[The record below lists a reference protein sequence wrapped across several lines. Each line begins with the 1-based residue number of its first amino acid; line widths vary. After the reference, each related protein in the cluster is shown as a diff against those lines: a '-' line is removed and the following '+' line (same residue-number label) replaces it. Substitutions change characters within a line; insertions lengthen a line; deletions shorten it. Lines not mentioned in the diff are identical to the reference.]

1 MKMNLIPV
9 LAVCFAVGLTGI
21 SEPADAKK
29 KNKKKHKYAPVQETV
44 YSHPSGKGFPNGRP
58 WQALDD
64 ELDRIKHKLYVIDEK
79 VDLVLVDTG
88 NILDDTGDILGDTGD
103 ILDDTAAILEGIDD
117 IKDGIDDIDT
127 DLGDVADGVS
137 MLTNTLEVQVSVGP
151 ISEAI
156 HDDVSIDEVT
166 DGTVVLYVQVIQNGV
181 GVDMLTAEDF
191 MYANSFP
198 ESAASFC
205 GELCFTEGL
214 GGQYRLLLVG
224 DGDVW
229 TEGTHAGTLAVQ
241 YSVVTTEDGETSNGA
256 SQVTFEIPPAPV
268 VEPPPA

>member
-1 MKMNLIPV
+1 
-9 LAVCFAVGLTGI
+9 VGLTAFAD
-21 SEPADAKK
+21 PVDAKGK
-29 KNKKKHKYAPVQETV
+29 GKKSKNKNKNTETAE

-64 ELDRIKHKLYVIDEK
+64 ELARIKYKLYVIDGK
-79 VDLVLVDTG
+79 VDDVLE
-88 NILDDTGDILGDTGD
+88 DTGDILADTGDILADTGDILADTDD

-117 IKDGIDDIDT
+117 IKDGLDDIDT

-156 HDDVSIDEVT
+156 HDDVSIDDVT
-166 DGTVVLYVQVIQNGV
+166 DGVVVLYVQVIQNGV
-181 GVDMLTAEDF
+181 GVDKLTEEDF

-198 ESAASFC
+198 EAAAKYC
-205 GELCFTEGL
+205 GELCFNEGL

-224 DGDVW
+224 NGDEW
-229 TEGTHAGTLAVQ
+229 AEGTHAGTLAVQ

-256 SQVTFEIPPAPV
+256 SQVVFEIPAAPV
-268 VEPPPA
+268 VPEP

>member
-1 MKMNLIPV
+1 MNIPRLSI
-9 LAVCFAVGLTGI
+9 LAVCFTVGLTAFAD
-21 SEPADAKK
+21 PVDAKGKGKKSK
-29 KNKKKHKYAPVQETV
+29 KNKNTEPAE

-64 ELDRIKHKLYVIDEK
+64 ELDHIKHKLYVIDHK
-79 VDLVLVDTG
+79 VDYVLKDT
-88 NILDDTGDILGDTGD
+88 DD

-117 IKDGIDDIDT
+117 IKDGLDDIDT

-156 HDDVSIDEVT
+156 HDDVFIDDVT
-166 DGTVVLYVQVIQNGV
+166 DGVVVLYVQVIQNGV
-181 GVDMLTAEDF
+181 GVDKLTEEDF

-198 ESAASFC
+198 EAAAKYC

-224 DGDVW
+224 NGDEW
-229 TEGTHAGTLAVQ
+229 AEGTHAGTLAVQ

-256 SQVTFEIPPAPV
+256 SQVVFEIPAAPV
-268 VEPPPA
+268 VPEP

>member
-1 MKMNLIPV
+1 MNMNRLSVI
-9 LAVCFAVGLTGI
+9 AVCFAVGLTAI

-29 KNKKKHKYAPVQETV
+29 KKKKNKYASVETTE

-64 ELDRIKHKLYVIDEK
+64 ELNRIKDKLYVIDDK
-79 VDLVLVDTG
+79 VDDVLKDTG
-88 NILDDTGDILGDTGD
+88 RILRDTDD
-103 ILDDTAAILEGIDD
+103 ILDDTAAILLDLDMIKDALGDIGTDLEGISEGIEGIADD
-117 IKDGIDDIDT
+117 
-127 DLGDVADGVS
+127 VS
-137 MLTNTLEVQVSVGP
+137 MLKNTLEVQVSVGP

-166 DGTVVLYVQVIQNGV
+166 DGTVVLYVQVIKQGV
-181 GVDMLTAEDF
+181 GVDQLTAEDF

-241 YSVVTTEDGETSNGA
+241 YSVVTTEDGETSNGT
-256 SQVTFEIPPAPV
+256 SQVVFDIPPAPV
-268 VEPPPA
+268 VLPPA